1 VRGGGGEKRN
11 TGADGRV
18 RVDLFLATFDC
29 FFFFFSGSEF
39 SLLSLR
45 VDFEPRTRRGGG
57 ATRRV
62 SGTATAT
69 DASKRF
75 MVRKVI
81 SHIMVKSIK
90 TASWRPRRVARPPN
104 QPASAPGE

>member
-1 VRGGGGEKRN
+1 MPTAECVLIYFSQLLI
-11 TGADGRV
+11 V
-18 RVDLFLATFDC
+18 
-29 FFFFFSGSEF
+29 FFFFFFGSEF

-45 VDFEPRTRRGGG
+45 VDYEPRTRRGGG